1 MKFDEFHLNW
11 FQWWGPKVDTNVR
24 DSSTN
29 KTLTDLYTNYE
40 SISNVNTAVAVHMGT
55 SAAPPPQKNQPP
67 KTSKGLAICI
77 KH

>member
-40 SISNVNTAVAVHMGT
+40 PISNVNTAVAGHTGT